1 MITKS
6 MHALVLFFGLLS
18 LAPGACPV
26 TVVAQGVRGTQGT
39 VGFVVFNSK
48 TGWPEKS
55 DDAFRSKGIPASP
68 GDIPATFDMPA
79 GRYAI
84 AILHDE
90 NGNKH
95 LDRKPSGRPREG
107 YGLSNNPKILLKTP
121 SFAAAAINVACGARI
136 VIGVR
141 YPAAADKGKD
151 KSKDSDKDNK

>member
-1 MITKS
+1 
-6 MHALVLFFGLLS
+6 MHPLVLFLSLLS
-18 LAPGACPV
+18 LAPQSCPV
-26 TVVAQGVRGTQGT
+26 SVLAQGVRGSQGT

-48 TGWPEKS
+48 AGWPEKS
-55 DDAFRSKGIPASP
+55 DEAFRSKGIPARP
-68 GDIPATFDMPA
+68 GDIAVTFDMPA

-121 SFAAAAINVACGARI
+121 SFAAAAVDVACGARI
-136 VIGVR
+136 VIAVR
-141 YPAAADKGKD
+141 YPVVGHE
-151 KSKDSDKDNK
+151 DKDDK